1 MRFLRN
7 HLPRKPEDGGGAGGA
22 EGGAPAP
29 SPAPA
34 SGPAPAPAPAP
45 SPSPSPAPGPSPS
58 PSPAPAP
65 APAPGPAPAPAPAPG
80 VEDTKPVWPDNWR
93 ETVSKGDAKIL
104 KRMERYASPEA
115 LAEALVAA
123 QNRISSGELKPVLAK
138 NATPEQVAEWRA
150 ANGVPETPDKYDLGA
165 AKVSDAGKAFL
176 EKYLPIAHAA
186 NMTPEQV
193 KANLSFIAQVNKDE
207 SDARALND
215 RQVQDDG
222 EELLRAEW
230 GGEFK
235 RNINFIHNLLDGAA
249 TPEFKDKFLGG
260 RLADGTPIGSDPES
274 LRFLMQLALVQ
285 NPTGT
290 LVPGY
295 NANPAQGVDE
305 EIAKIDKMM
314 RTDRK
319 AYDKDEKVQ
328 ARYRELLEAR
338 EKLKARS

>member
-7 HLPRKPEDGGGAGGA
+7 HLLRKPEDGDGGAQGA
-22 EGGAPAP
+22 APAAP
-29 SPAPA
+29 AASPAPA
-34 SGPAPAPAPAP
+34 APAASPAPAAP
-45 SPSPSPAPGPSPS
+45 SPSPAAASAPAAPAAPAASPAA
-58 PSPAPAP
+58 SPAA
-65 APAPGPAPAPAPAPG
+65 APG
-80 VEDTKPVWPDNWR
+80 VEETKAAWPDNWR

-115 LAEALVAA
+115 LADALVAA

-138 NATPEQVAEWRA
+138 NATPEQIAEWRA
-150 ANGVPETPDKYDLGA
+150 ANGVPETADKYDLGS
-165 AKVSDAGKAFL
+165 AKVSEAGKAFL

-222 EELLRAEW
+222 EEVLRAEW
-230 GGEFK
+230 GTEFK
-235 RNINFIHNLLDGAA
+235 RNVNFIHNLLDGAA
-249 TPEFKDKFLGG
+249 TPAFKDKFLGG

-305 EIAKIDKMM
+305 ELAKIDKMM

-338 EKLKARS
+338 EKLKARG

>member
-1 MRFLRN
+1 
-7 HLPRKPEDGGGAGGA
+7 
-22 EGGAPAP
+22 
-29 SPAPA
+29 
-34 SGPAPAPAPAP
+34 
-45 SPSPSPAPGPSPS
+45 
-58 PSPAPAP
+58 
-65 APAPGPAPAPAPAPG
+65 
-80 VEDTKPVWPDNWR
+80 
-93 ETVSKGDAKIL
+93 
-104 KRMERYASPEA
+104 
-115 LAEALVAA
+115 
-123 QNRISSGELKPVLAK
+123 VLAK
-138 NATPEQVAEWRA
+138 NATPEQIAEWRA
-150 ANGVPETPDKYDLGA
+150 ANGVPETPDKYDLGGT
-165 AKVSDAGKAFL
+165 KVSDAGKAFL
-176 EKYLPIAHAA
+176 EKYLPVAHAA

-222 EELLRAEW
+222 EEVLRAEW
-230 GGEFK
+230 GTEFK

-249 TPEFKDKFLGG
+249 TPAFKDKFLGG